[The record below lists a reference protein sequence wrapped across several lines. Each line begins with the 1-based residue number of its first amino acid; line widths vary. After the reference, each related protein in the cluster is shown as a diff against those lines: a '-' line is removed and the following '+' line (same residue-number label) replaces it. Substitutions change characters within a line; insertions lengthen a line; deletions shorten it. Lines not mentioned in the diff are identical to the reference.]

1 MPSTHS
7 LITSS
12 PACLLYL
19 YCTSQVVGH
28 AKTCLV
34 LVGGYMLFP
43 AKEGS
48 EQQFYNN
55 IAGVAVTR
63 PNTP

>member
-1 MPSTHS
+1 
-7 LITSS
+7 
-12 PACLLYL
+12 
-19 YCTSQVVGH
+19 
-28 AKTCLV
+28 
-34 LVGGYMLFP
+34 MLFP

-63 PNTP
+63 PNTPYPYP